1 MSYIT
6 LIGYAAATFSM
17 VSFAPQ
23 AWKVIRSSDTQSI
36 SLVTYLVTVAG
47 FSLWLTFGLLKA
59 EWPLVVSNS
68 VCLVLSGLILTMKLL
83 PQKEKDA
90 IRDTV
95 TPH

>member
-23 AWKVIRSSDTQSI
+23 AWKVIRSGDTESI
-36 SLVTYLVTVAG
+36 SFLTYLVTVAG
-47 FSLWLTFGLLKA
+47 FALWLAFGLLKS

-68 VCLVLSGLILTMKLL
+68 VCFVLSALILTMKVL
-83 PQKEKDA
+83 PQKQKDA
-90 IRDTV
+90 VRDRV
-95 TPH
+95 APH